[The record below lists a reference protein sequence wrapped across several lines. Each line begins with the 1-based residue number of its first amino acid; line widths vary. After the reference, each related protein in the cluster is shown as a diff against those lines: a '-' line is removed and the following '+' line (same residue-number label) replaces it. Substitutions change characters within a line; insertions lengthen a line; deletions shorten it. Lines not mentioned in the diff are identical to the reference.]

1 MTNQGA
7 AGGISVRVARG
18 DDRAFIDE
26 LGAQTA
32 LATISPVRPVSNEGA
47 MRAYRRMAEFCRRRE
62 GTVTLIAER
71 DSQRAGFLMLIT
83 DIPDDV
89 TQLEQGFVAYVAV
102 AEGQRRHGVGRALLL
117 AAVSECKRR
126 DLPHLSL
133 MVSSNNAFARSLYAD
148 EAFVEER
155 ILMTR
160 AL

>member
-1 MTNQGA
+1 
-7 AGGISVRVARG
+7 
-18 DDRAFIDE
+18 
-26 LGAQTA
+26 
-32 LATISPVRPVSNEGA
+32 

-62 GTVTLIAER
+62 GTVTLVAER

-83 DIPDDV
+83 DVPDDV

-102 AEGQRRHGVGRALLL
+102 AEDQRGQGVGRALIQ

-126 DLPHLSL
+126 DIPHVSL
-133 MVSSNNAFARSLYAD
+133 MVSSNNASARSLYAD

-155 ILMTR
+155 ILMTK